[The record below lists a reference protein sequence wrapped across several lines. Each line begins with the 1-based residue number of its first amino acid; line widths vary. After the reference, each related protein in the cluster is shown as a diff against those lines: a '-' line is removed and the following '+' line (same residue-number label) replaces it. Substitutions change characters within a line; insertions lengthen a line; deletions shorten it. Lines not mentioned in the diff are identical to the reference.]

1 MGLNCS
7 FVDANNSSI
16 SKFIDL
22 FANADLVI
30 TSSFHGTAF
39 AINFGVP
46 LISIVPNDIGDD
58 RQSSLLKKIGADNS
72 IVRIGTDI
80 NSINPTYSKPIVLDS
95 LQNERI
101 KTLNWL
107 HDSLL

>member
-1 MGLNCS
+1 M
-7 FVDANNSSI
+7 
-16 SKFIDL
+16 

-46 LISIVPNDIGDD
+46 LISIVPNEIGDD
-58 RQSSLLKKIGADNS
+58 RQSSLLKKLGADCS

-80 NSINPTYSKPIVLDS
+80 NKINPNYSKTFVLDS
-95 LQNERI
+95 LRNERI
-101 KTLNWL
+101 KTINWL